1 MKNFGFSHWIS
12 KNRFLYQFILTII
25 SIIFV
30 ISLSYLTVGLFSSPP
45 SNQNSDTF
53 IPLTEVPSTA
63 ETVET
68 GIFALNLYS
77 LETAS
82 NTFYL
87 DFYIWFRW
95 KGKLDPIANLEFS
108 NAVEDWG
115 ATTVFDKTEP
125 ERLPD
130 GKLYQL
136 MRVERRFVQ
145 PFNLARYPLD
155 NQSLKVTIENSI
167 YTLDKLVYVP
177 DSKQSGFS
185 SNLSIPGWKIDNYD
199 LISLIREYTTNF
211 GDSRLRDKSIKFS
224 AIQYSLQVSRPLNFF
239 IWKLLLPLVIVLCS
253 AWSALLLNP
262 QYTDSRIILPM
273 TALLTTVFLQQSY
286 SAGLPDI
293 GYLILLDKIYALVYT
308 LIMATILEVIIT
320 ADWVVQNKV
329 TDLTKVVRQDRL
341 ILGIQVSVLVLGIL
355 LLVLLS

>member
-1 MKNFGFSHWIS
+1 
-12 KNRFLYQFILTII
+12 
-25 SIIFV
+25 
-30 ISLSYLTVGLFSSPP
+30 
-45 SNQNSDTF
+45 
-53 IPLTEVPSTA
+53 
-63 ETVET
+63 
-68 GIFALNLYS
+68 
-77 LETAS
+77 
-82 NTFYL
+82 
-87 DFYIWFRW
+87 
-95 KGKLDPIANLEFS
+95 
-108 NAVEDWG
+108 
-115 ATTVFDKTEP
+115 
-125 ERLPD
+125 
-130 GKLYQL
+130 
-136 MRVERRFVQ
+136 
-145 PFNLARYPLD
+145 
-155 NQSLKVTIENSI
+155 
-167 YTLDKLVYVP
+167 
-177 DSKQSGFS
+177 
-185 SNLSIPGWKIDNYD
+185 
-199 LISLIREYTTNF
+199 
-211 GDSRLRDKSIKFS
+211 
-224 AIQYSLQVSRPLNFF
+224 LQVSRPLNFF